1 MENRQWEIKS
11 DLSMT
16 NESAAS
22 KVFSNDVLVTLISE
36 YVEVQDVGKFAG
48 ITRATYS
55 VLSTPGFWSKLYQ
68 RCTDLPVELQ
78 DPAILNHSRG
88 LRATVIRTL
97 RHSYYYRDIKSLVGT
112 LCVDQDWRC
121 SDSFNLNSRRPLTSK
136 CFLMMKMIQEP
147 MMKFGP

>member
-11 DLSMT
+11 DLSVT

-68 RCTDLPVELQ
+68 RCTLLPVELQ

-97 RHSYYYRDIKSLVGT
+97 RHSYYYSY
-112 LCVDQDWRC
+112 
-121 SDSFNLNSRRPLTSK
+121 S
-136 CFLMMKMIQEP
+136 
-147 MMKFGP
+147 